1 MTTDKTQ
8 TEKILWMLQ
17 AAWPG
22 WVPATAISK
31 ISLQYTSKIFLL
43 RKSGFLI
50 ANRIKTVGRSKH
62 SEYRLGSMPIPSS
75 AELRKGDKP
84 PIDTSPAVA
93 GSLFDLTA
101 RHQDNG

>member
-50 ANRIKTVGRSKH
+50 ANRITTVGRSKH

-75 AELRKGDKP
+75 AELRKRDEV
-84 PIDTSPAVA
+84 PIDTSPLIN
-93 GSLFDLTA
+93 GSLFDLQT
-101 RHQDNG
+101 RHLDEG